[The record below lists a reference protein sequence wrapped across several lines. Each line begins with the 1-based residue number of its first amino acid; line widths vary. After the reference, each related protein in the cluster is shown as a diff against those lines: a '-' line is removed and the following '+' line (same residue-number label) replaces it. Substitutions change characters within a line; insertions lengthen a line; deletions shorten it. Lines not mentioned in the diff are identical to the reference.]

1 MPKVKKLIGFDESQI
16 AALNHIA
23 TLSNAT
29 FTSVVAQAVDEF
41 VKLRTSE
48 ALPIARSIIQRDAT
62 LLEMLSKS

>member
-16 AALNHIA
+16 AALNQIA
-23 TLSNAT
+23 ALSNAT

-48 ALPIARSIIQRDAT
+48 ALPIARSIIQRDAA